1 MPFEIDADLGQLHRI
16 REYVTEAAVALNVD
30 AEVLDDLRL
39 AIDEAVT
46 NVLTHGYGG
55 AGKINIELLADGA
68 DIVVK
73 LVDEAPAFDPAFAPQ
88 VDLRPPGERDQPGGF
103 GVYLIQSVMD
113 DVRHRPTETGNELTM
128 IKRGAIDQ

>member
-30 AEVLDDLRL
+30 AGALDDLRL

-73 LVDEAPAFDPAFAPQ
+73 LVDEAPAFDPAFAPH

-128 IKRGAIDQ
+128 IKRGAIDG